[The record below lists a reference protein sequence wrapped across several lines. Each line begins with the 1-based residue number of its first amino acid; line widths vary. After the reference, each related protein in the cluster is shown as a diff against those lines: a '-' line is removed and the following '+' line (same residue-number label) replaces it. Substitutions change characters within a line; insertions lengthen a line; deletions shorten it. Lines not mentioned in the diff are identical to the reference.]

1 MKAYYIFQQADEE
14 TISNILDWMRNQE
27 RSIYR
32 AAVRELGALKKLR
45 PEFIQRKPLQEQFSF
60 IQKMLAWK
68 PSNEIGDHLLQVWLL
83 RKHQDML
90 ITFLNTL
97 DIPHD
102 GNGIVNEL
110 PETLDKEKLAKAV
123 DELFEKY
130 PAGVAS
136 VYLQMFQ
143 LQTEDGWDELAEVL
157 ANAPRVTIR
166 CLLAF
171 CSREG
176 NIGAA
181 PERSGSSYFILTVSQ
196 YTAIHGST
204 P

>member
-1 MKAYYIFQQADEE
+1 
-14 TISNILDWMRNQE
+14 
-27 RSIYR
+27 
-32 AAVRELGALKKLR
+32 
-45 PEFIQRKPLQEQFSF
+45 
-60 IQKMLAWK
+60 MLSWK
-68 PSNEIGDHLLQVWLL
+68 PSNEIGDHLLQVCLL

-157 ANAPRVTIR
+157 ANDPRVTIR
-166 CLLAF
+166 
-171 CSREG
+171 
-176 NIGAA
+176 
-181 PERSGSSYFILTVSQ
+181 
-196 YTAIHGST
+196 
-204 P
+204 

>member
-1 MKAYYIFQQADEE
+1 MSALPASPRIAIGEKIYQKIVSLCAHYNGGEDPGIVMRGWDASLKALIDQKL
-14 TISNILDWMRNQE
+14 SK
-27 RSIYR
+27 
-32 AAVRELGALKKLR
+32 LGICVLVCAPK
-45 PEFIQRKPLQEQFSF
+45 RKPLQEQFSF

-157 ANAPRVTIR
+157 ANDPRVTIR
-166 CLLAF
+166 
-171 CSREG
+171 
-176 NIGAA
+176 
-181 PERSGSSYFILTVSQ
+181 
-196 YTAIHGST
+196 
-204 P
+204 

>member
-27 RSIYR
+27 RAIYR

-143 LQTEDGWDELAEVL
+143 LQTEDGWPHPPLVRPTPPPDTLRSFLSVS
-157 ANAPRVTIR
+157 PRD
-166 CLLAF
+166 
-171 CSREG
+171 G
-176 NIGAA
+176 NLGAA

>member
-27 RSIYR
+27 R
-32 AAVRELGALKKLR
+32 A
-45 PEFIQRKPLQEQFSF
+45 LQEQFSF

-157 ANAPRVTIR
+157 ANDPRVTIR
-166 CLLAF
+166 
-171 CSREG
+171 
-176 NIGAA
+176 
-181 PERSGSSYFILTVSQ
+181 
-196 YTAIHGST
+196 
-204 P
+204 

>member
-1 MKAYYIFQQADEE
+1 
-14 TISNILDWMRNQE
+14 MRNQE
-27 RSIYR
+27 RAIYR

-157 ANAPRVTIR
+157 ANDPRVTIR
-166 CLLAF
+166 
-171 CSREG
+171 
-176 NIGAA
+176 
-181 PERSGSSYFILTVSQ
+181 
-196 YTAIHGST
+196 
-204 P
+204 